1 MVQGDGTAGPGVI
14 TDVVPGMPAAQ
25 AGVGGGMKLLAV
37 EGRRYTSRRLRDAL
51 RLARGGTEPIE
62 LLVENADVYKV
73 CRVDDHGGERYPV
86 LVREPS
92 RPDLLSA
99 IGKPLAPVSGKPS
112 AVSSKP

>member
-1 MVQGDGTAGPGVI
+1 MVQGDGTAGPGVV

-73 CRVDDHGGERYPV
+73 CRVDYHGGERYPV

-99 IGKPLAPVSGKPS
+99 IGKPLVPG
-112 AVSSKP
+112 SSKQ